1 MPALV
6 PHLRPAGSSPQFLVM
21 FGAGLGSPSPVMKLP
36 TPAALPPCAAD
47 DVFAA
52 TPMVHAA
59 SRSAAQAPNA
69 GIRIRGFDMTPPRKS
84 IRGHIVIGMRPDIK
98 PRLSGARNLHDLK
111 HARTSTRTPGPFCRP
126 LAHPR
131 EDNGA
136 RRAGR
141 RHRLGRHLPV
151 AARTVLCRAP
161 MG

>member
-21 FGAGLGSPSPVMKLP
+21 FGAGFGSPSPVMKLP

-98 PRLSGARNLHDLK
+98 PRLSGARNLHDLT
-111 HARTSTRTPGPFCRP
+111 HARTSTRTPGPLCRP

-131 EDNGA
+131 EDIGA

-141 RHRLGRHLPV
+141 RHRLGRHL
-151 AARTVLCRAP
+151 
-161 MG
+161 

>member
-98 PRLSGARNLHDLK
+98 PRL
-111 HARTSTRTPGPFCRP
+111 
-126 LAHPR
+126 
-131 EDNGA
+131 
-136 RRAGR
+136 AGR
-141 RHRLGRHLPV
+141 ATCTISGMRGPQHERLGLFVGRWH
-151 AARTVLCRAP
+151 TQ
-161 MG
+161 GKT